1 MQCTDSTVPDQSLN
15 SADLRVDT
23 HARMHVHTHTQE
35 HTCDGSVSLNDSR
48 IWNES

>member
-23 HARMHVHTHTQE
+23 HACMHAHAHTHTQE
-35 HTCDGSVSLNDSR
+35 HACDGSVGLS
-48 IWNES
+48 E